1 MKTSTISLPPLR
13 SVKVLDQLRERLR
26 YQHFSIRTEQA
37 YVHWV
42 RAFIRFHG
50 LVHPAQLDGGAVEA
64 FLSWLASE
72 RGVSSSTH
80 RQALGALLTFDG
92 KVLGVDLPWM
102 MAIGRPR
109 HTRRLPDVLAP
120 DEVARILTFL
130 DDEHRLLAQR
140 EH

>member
-1 MKTSTISLPPLR
+1 MKTSIISLPPLR
-13 SVKVLDQLRERLR
+13 SVKVLDQLRERLC
-26 YQHFSIRTEQA
+26 YQHYSIRTEQA

-50 LVHPAQLDGGAVEA
+50 LLHPAQLDGGAVEA

-80 RQALGALLTFDG
+80 RQALAGLLTFYG

-102 MAIGRPR
+102 KDSGRPL
-109 HTRRLPDVLAP
+109 HTRRLPVVPGPGEA
-120 DEVARILTFL
+120 ERILRFPTG
-130 DDEHRLLAQR
+130 EHRLLAQQG
-140 EH
+140 H